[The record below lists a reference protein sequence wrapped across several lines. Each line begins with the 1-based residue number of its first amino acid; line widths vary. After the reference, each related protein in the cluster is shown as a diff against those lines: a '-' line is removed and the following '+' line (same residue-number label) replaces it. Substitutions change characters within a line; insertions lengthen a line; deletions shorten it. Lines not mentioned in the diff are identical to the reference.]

1 MGIREDFL
9 RPRTDSENAARR
21 AAILGAAEALVLE
34 SSGHRLSIA
43 AVAERVGVSQSTI
56 FLHFG
61 NREGLLATLYTRAG
75 RTLFED
81 FARRLK
87 PDMSDQE
94 FCEAFIDSWQAFP
107 LFQVMRP
114 MVMRSIAESLSEDAV
129 HEAVQEVFSFRHAAG
144 PLVVETLGLEP
155 EQGILLLKCF
165 TNLASGAAQVDVKEL
180 LNLDNLSEDVARFVR
195 ATDFRASFLSGA
207 TLLLKG
213 IRN

>member
-21 AAILGAAEALVLE
+21 AAILGTAEALVLE

-61 NREGLLATLYTRAG
+61 NREGLLATLYTHAG
-75 RTLFED
+75 RVLFED
-81 FARRLK
+81 FMHRLK
-87 PDMSDQE
+87 PGMSDLE
-94 FCEAFIDSWQAFP
+94 FCEAFSDSWQTFP

-114 MVMRSIAESLSEDAV
+114 MVMRTIAESLSERT
-129 HEAVQEVFSFRHAAG
+129 VQAALREVFGFRHNAA
-144 PLVVETLGLEP
+144 PAVEEALGLEP
-155 EQGILLLKCF
+155 GQGILLLR
-165 TNLASGAAQVDVKEL
+165 NLANLACGAAQVDVQTL
-180 LNLDNLSEDVARFVR
+180 FNLENLSEDIANFVR
-195 ATDFRASFLSGA
+195 ANDFRASFLRGA
-207 TLLLKG
+207 ILLIKG